1 MLSPLQP
8 LYLLLVVDP
17 STCPERLREV
27 EAWEARSG
35 RTLPV
40 VVREFFTTL
49 ATIPLAPNEY
59 RRTVWNVPEPGA
71 TIVGRVTDDEWEV
84 SLPDLWAEYRDGS
97 LETLTSVLTAV
108 ERATSAT
115 GDELDGIAPPSD
127 LRGPLVYLQTDVMRQ
142 WRVFFELDGSAD
154 PPIHEHHRDRGWST
168 PRSFSSWLFDAFVY
182 GCVHQDMVP
191 YSFWGKNADLA
202 RSEAACPV
210 QPFRNGR
217 WLRASQGPFGAE
229 ARAALEE
236 RFSSYAREYATKAT
250 LYDFSPAEGGW
261 IWIVAD
267 EDSSAWW
274 IAGETNDHV
283 VELARAA
290 RELGQLTAPLVADTP
305 EGAAVLEQLGAATSG
320 DC

>member
-49 ATIPLAPNEY
+49 ATIPMAPNEY

-229 ARAALEE
+229 ARAALASLPTHAST
-236 RFSSYAREYATKAT
+236 RRKPRSTTSVQRKVVGSGSSPMRIRRHGGSLARRTITSSSSLARRA
-250 LYDFSPAEGGW
+250 
-261 IWIVAD
+261 
-267 EDSSAWW
+267 SSA
-274 IAGETNDHV
+274 
-283 VELARAA
+283 
-290 RELGQLTAPLVADTP
+290 
-305 EGAAVLEQLGAATSG
+305 S
-320 DC
+320 